1 MATGW
6 SDLSRLGKFS
16 VGMQAAGALSGAIG
30 AFFGAGAEK
39 YKYKTMALQLQHKK
53 DMAIFNRDMKESQAQ
68 HINMAFN
75 KRMQIL
81 TLQQRAAK
89 GKRITSIASR
99 GGVRGVGSNKDVM
112 VSSDIM
118 AEIDK
123 NTMNVNKVRAVNN
136 KRLEGVGIGIQ
147 ADMYGVGAQNM
158 FATASSIS
166 PYMNMTSSLMTGAS
180 NVISSLPSSMFMKA

>member
-1 MATGW
+1 MKAFVIIPAKGD
-6 SDLSRLGKFS
+6 SKRLVGK
-16 VGMQAAGALSGAIG
+16 
-30 AFFGAGAEK
+30 
-39 YKYKTMALQLQHKK
+39 
-53 DMAIFNRDMKESQAQ
+53 
-68 HINMAFN
+68 N
-75 KRMQIL
+75 KRIIAGKTLLEHSIEYAQKSKL
-81 TLQQRAAK
+81 TENIIVSTEDK
-89 GKRITSIASR
+89 ETKMIAESY
-99 GGVRGVGSNKDVM
+99 GVRVVGSNKDVM

-123 NTMNVNKVRAVNN
+123 NTMNENKVRAVNN